1 MSYYVKMVP
10 YRTNIRLT
18 RKSDRTIVLSFF
30 VLKGGN
36 SMKKEMDMLHGP
48 LASKILLF
56 AIPLACTGILQQLF
70 NAADV
75 MVIGRFVG
83 KHAMAAVGSNS
94 AFIGLMVNLFVGI
107 SLGANVIIARYTGQG
122 NKEKV
127 HQAVHMAI
135 LVALIGGIIMTV
147 VGETVTN
154 PLLVLLGVPDEV
166 FALARLYLRVY
177 LLGMPVIL
185 LYNFESAIFRSQG
198 NTKTPLIC
206 LTISGCVNVVF
217 NLFFVLVC
225 GRSVDGVALGT
236 VLSNAISSVLL
247 FILLVKSP
255 SEVRIRK
262 ADMHLHKDVLKEMF
276 RIGLPAGLQGC
287 VFSISNIMVQ
297 SAINS
302 LGADIMASSSA
313 AFNIE
318 IMAYYLANSF
328 GQACTT
334 FIGQN
339 HGAGNLERCKSVT
352 HWSLFLA
359 TISTA
364 IVSVLVVIF
373 APDLIR
379 IFNSDPTVIENGAI
393 RLYWIVGFECIN
405 MLIELFSGCM
415 RGYGYSLVPALV
427 ALIGICGVR
436 IIWIYTI
443 FAAHHTF
450 GTLMVVYPFSWV
462 VTSIVLI
469 GVYFVFMKKVLIKEF
484 A

>member
-1 MSYYVKMVP
+1 
-10 YRTNIRLT
+10 
-18 RKSDRTIVLSFF
+18 
-30 VLKGGN
+30 
-36 SMKKEMDMLHGP
+36 MKKEMDMLHGP

-127 HQAVHMAI
+127 HQAVHTAI

-166 FALARLYLRVY
+166 FALSRLYLRVY

-247 FILLVKSP
+247 FMLLVKSP

-302 LGADIMASSSA
+302 LGADIMAGSSA

-469 GVYFVFMKKVLIKEF
+469 GVYFVFKKKVLIKEF

>member
-1 MSYYVKMVP
+1 
-10 YRTNIRLT
+10 
-18 RKSDRTIVLSFF
+18 
-30 VLKGGN
+30 
-36 SMKKEMDMLHGP
+36 MKKEMDMLHGP

-166 FALARLYLRVY
+166 FALASLYLRVY

-262 ADMHLHKDVLKEMF
+262 ADMHLYKDVLKEMF

-302 LGADIMASSSA
+302 LGADIMAGSSA

-469 GVYFVFMKKVLIKEF
+469 GVYFVFKKKVLIKEF

>member
-1 MSYYVKMVP
+1 
-10 YRTNIRLT
+10 
-18 RKSDRTIVLSFF
+18 
-30 VLKGGN
+30 
-36 SMKKEMDMLHGP
+36 MKKEMDMLHGP

-166 FALARLYLRVY
+166 FVLARLYLRVY

-469 GVYFVFMKKVLIKEF
+469 GVYFVFTKKVLIKEF

>member
-1 MSYYVKMVP
+1 
-10 YRTNIRLT
+10 
-18 RKSDRTIVLSFF
+18 
-30 VLKGGN
+30 
-36 SMKKEMDMLHGP
+36 MKKEMDMLHGP

-107 SLGANVIIARYTGQG
+107 SLGANVIIACYTGQG

-302 LGADIMASSSA
+302 LGADIMAGSSA

-469 GVYFVFMKKVLIKEF
+469 GVYFVFKKKVLIKEF

>member
-1 MSYYVKMVP
+1 M
-10 YRTNIRLT
+10 
-18 RKSDRTIVLSFF
+18 
-30 VLKGGN
+30 
-36 SMKKEMDMLHGP
+36 
-48 LASKILLF
+48 
-56 AIPLACTGILQQLF
+56 
-70 NAADV
+70 
-75 MVIGRFVG
+75 
-83 KHAMAAVGSNS
+83 
-94 AFIGLMVNLFVGI
+94 
-107 SLGANVIIARYTGQG
+107 
-122 NKEKV
+122 
-127 HQAVHMAI
+127 
-135 LVALIGGIIMTV
+135 
-147 VGETVTN
+147 
-154 PLLVLLGVPDEV
+154 
-166 FALARLYLRVY
+166 
-177 LLGMPVIL
+177 
-185 LYNFESAIFRSQG
+185 
-198 NTKTPLIC
+198 
-206 LTISGCVNVVF
+206 
-217 NLFFVLVC
+217 
-225 GRSVDGVALGT
+225 DGVALGT

-469 GVYFVFMKKVLIKEF
+469 GVYFVFKKKVLIKEF

>member
-1 MSYYVKMVP
+1 
-10 YRTNIRLT
+10 
-18 RKSDRTIVLSFF
+18 
-30 VLKGGN
+30 
-36 SMKKEMDMLHGP
+36 MKKEMDMLHGP

-127 HQAVHMAI
+127 HQAVHVAI

-166 FALARLYLRVY
+166 FTLARLYLRVY

-302 LGADIMASSSA
+302 LGADIMAGSSA

-469 GVYFVFMKKVLIKEF
+469 GVYFVFKKKVLIKEF

>member
-1 MSYYVKMVP
+1 
-10 YRTNIRLT
+10 
-18 RKSDRTIVLSFF
+18 
-30 VLKGGN
+30 
-36 SMKKEMDMLHGP
+36 MKKEMDMLHGP

-127 HQAVHMAI
+127 HQAVHVAI

-166 FALARLYLRVY
+166 FALSRLYLRVY

-302 LGADIMASSSA
+302 LGADIMAGSSA

-359 TISTA
+359 TISAA

-462 VTSIVLI
+462 VTSVVLI
-469 GVYFVFMKKVLIKEF
+469 GVYFVFKKKVLIKEF

>member
-1 MSYYVKMVP
+1 
-10 YRTNIRLT
+10 
-18 RKSDRTIVLSFF
+18 
-30 VLKGGN
+30 
-36 SMKKEMDMLHGP
+36 MKKEMDMLHGP

-127 HQAVHMAI
+127 HQAVHVAI

-302 LGADIMASSSA
+302 LGADIMAGSSA

-339 HGAGNLERCKSVT
+339 YGAGNLERCKSVT

-469 GVYFVFMKKVLIKEF
+469 GVYFVFKKKVLIKEF

>member
-1 MSYYVKMVP
+1 
-10 YRTNIRLT
+10 
-18 RKSDRTIVLSFF
+18 
-30 VLKGGN
+30 
-36 SMKKEMDMLHGP
+36 MKKEMDMLHGP

-166 FALARLYLRVY
+166 FSLARLYLRVY

-462 VTSIVLI
+462 VTSVVLI
-469 GVYFVFMKKVLIKEF
+469 GVYFVFKKKVLIKEF

>member
-1 MSYYVKMVP
+1 
-10 YRTNIRLT
+10 
-18 RKSDRTIVLSFF
+18 
-30 VLKGGN
+30 
-36 SMKKEMDMLHGP
+36 MKKEMDMLHGP

-70 NAADV
+70 NATDV

>member
-1 MSYYVKMVP
+1 
-10 YRTNIRLT
+10 
-18 RKSDRTIVLSFF
+18 
-30 VLKGGN
+30 
-36 SMKKEMDMLHGP
+36 MKKEMDMLHGP

-127 HQAVHMAI
+127 HQAVHVAI

-154 PLLVLLGVPDEV
+154 PLLVFLGVPDEV

-302 LGADIMASSSA
+302 LGADIMAGSSA

-469 GVYFVFMKKVLIKEF
+469 GVYFVFKKKVLIKEF

>member
-1 MSYYVKMVP
+1 
-10 YRTNIRLT
+10 
-18 RKSDRTIVLSFF
+18 
-30 VLKGGN
+30 
-36 SMKKEMDMLHGP
+36 MKKEMDMLHGP

-302 LGADIMASSSA
+302 LGADIMAGSSA

-339 HGAGNLERCKSVT
+339 HGAGNLERSKSVT

-469 GVYFVFMKKVLIKEF
+469 GVYFVFKKKVLIKEF

>member
-1 MSYYVKMVP
+1 
-10 YRTNIRLT
+10 
-18 RKSDRTIVLSFF
+18 
-30 VLKGGN
+30 
-36 SMKKEMDMLHGP
+36 MKKEMDMLHGP

-127 HQAVHMAI
+127 HQAVHVAI

-166 FALARLYLRVY
+166 FALSRLYLRVY

-302 LGADIMASSSA
+302 LGADIMAGSSA

-469 GVYFVFMKKVLIKEF
+469 GVYFVFKKKVLIKEF

>member
-1 MSYYVKMVP
+1 
-10 YRTNIRLT
+10 
-18 RKSDRTIVLSFF
+18 
-30 VLKGGN
+30 
-36 SMKKEMDMLHGP
+36 MKKEMDMLHGP

-276 RIGLPAGLQGC
+276 CIGLPAGLQGC

-302 LGADIMASSSA
+302 LGADIMAGSSA

-469 GVYFVFMKKVLIKEF
+469 GVYFVFKKKVLIKEF

>member
-1 MSYYVKMVP
+1 
-10 YRTNIRLT
+10 
-18 RKSDRTIVLSFF
+18 
-30 VLKGGN
+30 
-36 SMKKEMDMLHGP
+36 MKKEMDMLHGP

-393 RLYWIVGFECIN
+393 RLDWIVGFECIN